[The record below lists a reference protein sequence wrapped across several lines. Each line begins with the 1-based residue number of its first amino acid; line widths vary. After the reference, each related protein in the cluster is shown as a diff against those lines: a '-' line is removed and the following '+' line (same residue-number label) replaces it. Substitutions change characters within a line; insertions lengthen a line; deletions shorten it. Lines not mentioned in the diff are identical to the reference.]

1 MSTDEDGTT
10 MALNEQESAAAPK
23 RRVGLIGVG
32 LMGSGIAA
40 NIVKNGHA
48 LTLLEHPG
56 NQPVDALRAA
66 GARSTPDVAALAAE
80 AEVLILCVTGTPQVE
95 AVMLGDKGALS
106 ALRPG
111 TVVVDCSTAVPESTA
126 RVARA
131 VQDKGG
137 LFLDAP
143 MTRTA
148 KEAAEGRLNL
158 LVGGDAEVL
167 ASCLP
172 LLRCFAENVTHVGGI
187 GAGHAMKLL
196 HNFVSLGT
204 VALLC
209 EAAACAERAGVKP
222 DVFVDVLAKGGGN
235 GVALERVKPKL
246 LTGSTDSLKF
256 SMANA
261 RKDLGYYNDMAAQA
275 SAAHG
280 IAQAVDDLLARG
292 VDTFGGERMV
302 LDLVEALK
310 R

>member
-1 MSTDEDGTT
+1 MNT
-10 MALNEQESAAAPK
+10 NEQQAQQP
-23 RRVGLIGVG
+23 RRVGLVGVG
-32 LMGSGIAA
+32 LMGSGIAQ
-40 NIVKNGHA
+40 NIVKHGHR
-48 LTLLEHPG
+48 LTILDHPG
-56 NQPVDALRAA
+56 NQPVGALLAA
-66 GARSTPDVAALAAE
+66 GATAVSDVTALAAE
-80 AEVLILCVTGTPQVE
+80 VDVLILCVTGTPQVE
-95 AVMLGDKGALS
+95 AVMLGDKGALAS
-106 ALRPG
+106 LRPG
-111 TVVVDCSTAVPESTA
+111 TVVIDCSTAVPDSTTK
-126 RVARA
+126 VAQA
-131 VQDKGG
+131 VLAKGG
-137 LFLDAP
+137 KFLDAP

-172 LLRCFAENVTHVGGI
+172 LLRCFAENITHVGGI

-209 EAAACAERAGVKP
+209 EAAACAQRAGVSP
-222 DVFVDVLAKGGGN
+222 EVFVDVLAKGGGN

-261 RKDLGYYNDMAAQA
+261 KKDLGYYNDMAEQ
-275 SAAHG
+275 SSSSHG
-280 IAQAVDDLLARG
+280 IAQAVEKLLAHG
-292 VDTFGGERMV
+292 IDTFGPDRMV

-310 R
+310 

>member
-1 MSTDEDGTT
+1 MNTN
-10 MALNEQESAAAPK
+10 AQEAQAP
-23 RRVGLIGVG
+23 RRVGLVGVG
-32 LMGSGIAA
+32 LMGSGIAQ
-40 NIVKNGHA
+40 NIVKHGHK
-48 LTLLEHPG
+48 LTILDHPG
-56 NQPVDALRAA
+56 NQPVGALLAA
-66 GARSTPDVAALAAE
+66 GATAVSDVTALAADVD
-80 AEVLILCVTGTPQVE
+80 VLILCVTGTPQVE
-95 AVMLGDKGALS
+95 AVMLGEKGALAS
-106 ALRPG
+106 LRPG
-111 TVVVDCSTAVPESTA
+111 TVVIDCSTAVPDSTTK
-126 RVARA
+126 VAQA
-131 VQDKGG
+131 VQAKGG
-137 LFLDAP
+137 KFLDAP

-172 LLRCFAENVTHVGGI
+172 LLRCFAENITHVGGI

-209 EAAACAERAGVKP
+209 EAAACAERAGVAP

-261 RKDLGYYNDMAAQA
+261 KKDLGYYNDMAQQSSA
-275 SAAHG
+275 SHG
-280 IAQAVDDLLARG
+280 IAEAVEKLLTHG
-292 VDTFGGERMV
+292 IDTFGPDRMV

-310 R
+310 K

>member
-1 MSTDEDGTT
+1 MNT
-10 MALNEQESAAAPK
+10 NEQQAQQP
-23 RRVGLIGVG
+23 RRVGLVGVG
-32 LMGSGIAA
+32 LMGSGIAQ
-40 NIVKNGHA
+40 NIVKHGHQ
-48 LTLLEHPG
+48 LTILDHPG
-56 NQPVDALRAA
+56 NQPVGALLAA
-66 GARSTPDVAALAAE
+66 GATAVSDVTALAAE
-80 AEVLILCVTGTPQVE
+80 VDVLILCVTGTPQVE
-95 AVMLGDKGALS
+95 AVMLGDKGALAS
-106 ALRPG
+106 LRPG
-111 TVVVDCSTAVPESTA
+111 TVVIDCSTAVPDSTTK
-126 RVARA
+126 VAQA
-131 VQDKGG
+131 VQAKGG
-137 LFLDAP
+137 KFLDAP

-172 LLRCFAENVTHVGGI
+172 LLRCFAENITHVGGI

-261 RKDLGYYNDMAAQA
+261 KKDLGYYNDMAEQ
-275 SAAHG
+275 SSSSHD
-280 IAQAVDDLLARG
+280 IAQAVEKLLTHG
-292 VDTFGGERMV
+292 IDTFGPDRMV
-302 LDLVEALK
+302 LDLVEAL

>member
-1 MSTDEDGTT
+1 MNTN
-10 MALNEQESAAAPK
+10 AQQQAQP
-23 RRVGLIGVG
+23 RRVGLVGVG
-32 LMGSGIAA
+32 LMGSGIAQ
-40 NIVKNGHA
+40 NIVKHGHQ
-48 LTLLEHPG
+48 LTILDHPG
-56 NQPVDALRAA
+56 NQPVGALLAA
-66 GARSTPDVAALAAE
+66 GATAVSDVTALAAE
-80 AEVLILCVTGTPQVE
+80 VDVLILCVTGTPQVE
-95 AVMLGDKGALS
+95 AVMLGDKGALAS
-106 ALRPG
+106 LRPG
-111 TVVVDCSTAVPESTA
+111 TVVIDCSTAVPESTGK
-126 RVARA
+126 VAQA
-131 VQDKGG
+131 VLAKGG
-137 LFLDAP
+137 KFLDAP

-172 LLRCFAENVTHVGGI
+172 LLRCFAENITHVGGI

-222 DVFVDVLAKGGGN
+222 EVFVDVLAKGGGN

-261 RKDLGYYNDMAAQA
+261 KKDLGYYNDMAKQ
-275 SAAHG
+275 SSSSHG
-280 IAQAVDDLLARG
+280 IAQAVDALLTQG
-292 VDTFGGERMV
+292 VEKFGGDRMV
-302 LDLVEALK
+302 LDLVEAL

>member
-1 MSTDEDGTT
+1 MNTN
-10 MALNEQESAAAPK
+10 AQQVQEP
-23 RRVGLIGVG
+23 RRVGLVGVG
-32 LMGSGIAA
+32 LMGSGIAQ
-40 NIVKNGHA
+40 NIVKHGHK
-48 LTLLEHPG
+48 LTILDHPG
-56 NQPVDALRAA
+56 NQPVGALLAA
-66 GARSTPDVAALAAE
+66 GATAVSDVTALAAE
-80 AEVLILCVTGTPQVE
+80 VDVLILCVTGTPQVE
-95 AVMLGDKGALS
+95 AVMLGEKGALTS
-106 ALRPG
+106 LRSG
-111 TVVVDCSTAVPESTA
+111 TVVIDCSTAVPDSTTK
-126 RVARA
+126 VAQA
-131 VQDKGG
+131 VQAKGG
-137 LFLDAP
+137 KFLDAP

-172 LLRCFAENVTHVGGI
+172 LLRCFAENITHVGGI

-209 EAAACAERAGVKP
+209 EAAACAERAGVAP

-261 RKDLGYYNDMAAQA
+261 KKDLGYYNDMAQQSSA
-275 SAAHG
+275 SHG
-280 IAQAVDDLLARG
+280 IAQAVEKLLTHG
-292 VDTFGGERMV
+292 IDTFGPDRMV

-310 R
+310 K

>member
-1 MSTDEDGTT
+1 MNT
-10 MALNEQESAAAPK
+10 NEQQAQQP
-23 RRVGLIGVG
+23 RRVGLVGVG
-32 LMGSGIAA
+32 LMGSGIAQ
-40 NIVKNGHA
+40 NIVKHGHR
-48 LTLLEHPG
+48 LTILDHPG
-56 NQPVDALRAA
+56 NQPVGALLAA
-66 GARSTPDVAALAAE
+66 GATAVSDVTALAAE
-80 AEVLILCVTGTPQVE
+80 VDVLILCVTGTPQVE
-95 AVMLGDKGALS
+95 AVMLGEKGALAS
-106 ALRPG
+106 LRPG
-111 TVVVDCSTAVPESTA
+111 TVVIDCSTAVPDSTTK
-126 RVARA
+126 VAQA
-131 VQDKGG
+131 VLAKGG
-137 LFLDAP
+137 KFLDAP

-172 LLRCFAENVTHVGGI
+172 LLRCFAENITHVGGI

-209 EAAACAERAGVKP
+209 EAAACAQRAGVSP
-222 DVFVDVLAKGGGN
+222 EVFVDVLAKGGGN

-261 RKDLGYYNDMAAQA
+261 KKDLGYYNDMAQQSSA
-275 SAAHG
+275 SHD
-280 IAQAVDDLLARG
+280 IAQAVEKLLAHG
-292 VDTFGGERMV
+292 IDTFGPDRMV

-310 R
+310 

>member
-1 MSTDEDGTT
+1 MNTN
-10 MALNEQESAAAPK
+10 AQQVQEP
-23 RRVGLIGVG
+23 RRVGLVGVG
-32 LMGSGIAA
+32 LMGSGIAQ
-40 NIVKNGHA
+40 NIVKHGHK
-48 LTLLEHPG
+48 LTILDHPG
-56 NQPVDALRAA
+56 NQPVGALLAA
-66 GARSTPDVAALAAE
+66 GATAVSDVTALAADVD
-80 AEVLILCVTGTPQVE
+80 VLILCVTGTPQVE
-95 AVMLGDKGALS
+95 AVMLGEKGALAS
-106 ALRPG
+106 LRPG
-111 TVVVDCSTAVPESTA
+111 TVVIDCSTAVPDSTTK
-126 RVARA
+126 VAQA
-131 VQDKGG
+131 VQAKGG
-137 LFLDAP
+137 KFLDAP

-158 LVGGDAEVL
+158 LVGGDADVL

-172 LLRCFAENVTHVGGI
+172 LLRCFAENITHVGGI

-209 EAAACAERAGVKP
+209 EAAACAERAGVAP

-261 RKDLGYYNDMAAQA
+261 KKDLGYYNDMAQQSSA
-275 SAAHG
+275 SHG
-280 IAQAVDDLLARG
+280 IAEAVEKLLTHG
-292 VDTFGGERMV
+292 IDTFGPDRMV

-310 R
+310 K

>member
-1 MSTDEDGTT
+1 MNSN
-10 MALNEQESAAAPK
+10 AQQQQAQP
-23 RRVGLIGVG
+23 RRVGLVGVG
-32 LMGSGIAA
+32 LMGSGIAQ
-40 NIVKNGHA
+40 NIVKHGHQ
-48 LTLLEHPG
+48 LTILDHPG
-56 NQPVDALRAA
+56 NQPVGALLAA
-66 GARSTPDVAALAAE
+66 GATAVSDVTALAAE
-80 AEVLILCVTGTPQVE
+80 VDVLILCVTGTPQVE
-95 AVMLGDKGALS
+95 AVMLGDKGAL
-106 ALRPG
+106 AGLRPG
-111 TVVVDCSTAVPESTA
+111 TVVIDCSTAVPESTGK
-126 RVARA
+126 VAQA
-131 VQDKGG
+131 VLAKGG
-137 LFLDAP
+137 KFLDAP

-172 LLRCFAENVTHVGGI
+172 LLRCFAENITHVGGI

-261 RKDLGYYNDMAAQA
+261 KKDLGYYNDMAKQ
-275 SAAHG
+275 SSSSHG
-280 IAQAVDDLLARG
+280 IAQAVDALLTQG
-292 VDTFGGERMV
+292 VEKFGGDRMV
-302 LDLVEALK
+302 LDLVEAL

>member
-1 MSTDEDGTT
+1 MNTN
-10 MALNEQESAAAPK
+10 AQEAQEP
-23 RRVGLIGVG
+23 RRVGLVGVG
-32 LMGSGIAA
+32 LMGSGIAQ
-40 NIVKNGHA
+40 NIVKHGHK
-48 LTLLEHPG
+48 LTILDHPG
-56 NQPVDALRAA
+56 NQPVGALLAA
-66 GARSTPDVAALAAE
+66 GAAAVSDVAALAADVD
-80 AEVLILCVTGTPQVE
+80 VLILCVTGTPQVE
-95 AVMLGDKGALS
+95 AVMLGDKGALTT
-106 ALRPG
+106 LRPG
-111 TVVVDCSTAVPESTA
+111 TVVIDCSTAVPDSTTK
-126 RVARA
+126 VAQA
-131 VQDKGG
+131 VLAKGG
-137 LFLDAP
+137 KFLDAP

-172 LLRCFAENVTHVGGI
+172 LLRCFAENITHVGGI

-209 EAAACAERAGVKP
+209 EAAACAERAGVAP

-261 RKDLGYYNDMAAQA
+261 KKDLGYYNDMAQQSSA
-275 SAAHG
+275 SHG
-280 IAQAVDDLLARG
+280 IAEAVEKLLTHG
-292 VDTFGGERMV
+292 IDTFGPDRMV

-310 R
+310 K

>member
-1 MSTDEDGTT
+1 MNSN
-10 MALNEQESAAAPK
+10 AQQQAQP
-23 RRVGLIGVG
+23 RRVGLVGVG
-32 LMGSGIAA
+32 LMGSGIAQ
-40 NIVKNGHA
+40 NIVKHGHQ
-48 LTLLEHPG
+48 LTILDHPG
-56 NQPVDALRAA
+56 NQPVGALLAA
-66 GARSTPDVAALAAE
+66 GATAVSDVTALAAE
-80 AEVLILCVTGTPQVE
+80 VDVLILCVTGTPQVE
-95 AVMLGDKGALS
+95 AVMLGDKGAL
-106 ALRPG
+106 AGLRPG
-111 TVVVDCSTAVPESTA
+111 TVVIDCSTAVPESTGK
-126 RVARA
+126 VAQA
-131 VQDKGG
+131 VLAKGG
-137 LFLDAP
+137 KFLDAP

-172 LLRCFAENVTHVGGI
+172 LLRCFAENITHVGGI

-261 RKDLGYYNDMAAQA
+261 KKDLGYYNDMAEQ
-275 SAAHG
+275 SSSSHG
-280 IAQAVDDLLARG
+280 IAQAVDALLTQG
-292 VDTFGGERMV
+292 VEKFGGDRMV
-302 LDLVEALK
+302 LDLVEAL

>member
-1 MSTDEDGTT
+1 MNTNN
-10 MALNEQESAAAPK
+10 AQEAQQP
-23 RRVGLIGVG
+23 RRVGLVGVG
-32 LMGSGIAA
+32 LMGSGIAQ
-40 NIVKNGHA
+40 NIVKHGHK
-48 LTLLEHPG
+48 LTILDHPG
-56 NQPVDALRAA
+56 NQPVGALLAA
-66 GARSTPDVAALAAE
+66 GATAVSDVTALAAE
-80 AEVLILCVTGTPQVE
+80 VDVLILCVTGTPQVE
-95 AVMLGDKGALS
+95 AVMLGQDGKGGALAS
-106 ALRPG
+106 LRPG
-111 TVVVDCSTAVPESTA
+111 TVVIDCSTAVPDSTTK
-126 RVARA
+126 VAEA
-131 VQDKGG
+131 VQAKGG
-137 LFLDAP
+137 KFLDAP

-172 LLRCFAENVTHVGGI
+172 LLRCFAENITHVGGI

-209 EAAACAERAGVKP
+209 EAAACAQRAGVAP

-261 RKDLGYYNDMAAQA
+261 KKDLGYYNDMAQQSSA
-275 SAAHG
+275 SHGIAEAVETLLAHG
-280 IAQAVDDLLARG
+280 I
-292 VDTFGGERMV
+292 DTFGPDRMV

-310 R
+310 K

>member
-1 MSTDEDGTT
+1 MNTN
-10 MALNEQESAAAPK
+10 AQEAQQP
-23 RRVGLIGVG
+23 RRVGLVGVG
-32 LMGSGIAA
+32 LMGSGIAQ
-40 NIVKNGHA
+40 NIVKHGHR
-48 LTLLEHPG
+48 LTILDHPG
-56 NQPVDALRAA
+56 NQPVGGLLAA
-66 GARSTPDVAALAAE
+66 GATAVSDVTALAAE
-80 AEVLILCVTGTPQVE
+80 VDVLILCVTGTPQVE
-95 AVMLGDKGALS
+95 AVMLGDKGAL
-106 ALRPG
+106 AGLRPG
-111 TVVVDCSTAVPESTA
+111 TVVIDCSTAVPASTGK
-126 RVARA
+126 VAQA
-131 VQDKGG
+131 VQAKGG
-137 LFLDAP
+137 KFLDAP

-172 LLRCFAENVTHVGGI
+172 LLRCFAENITHVGGI

-209 EAAACAERAGVKP
+209 EAAACAERAGVAP

-261 RKDLGYYNDMAAQA
+261 KKDLGYYNDMAQQSSA
-275 SAAHG
+275 SHD
-280 IAQAVDDLLARG
+280 IAQAVEKLLTHG
-292 VDTFGGERMV
+292 VDTFGPDRMV

-310 R
+310 

>member
-1 MSTDEDGTT
+1 MNT
-10 MALNEQESAAAPK
+10 NEQQAQQP
-23 RRVGLIGVG
+23 RRVGLVGVG
-32 LMGSGIAA
+32 LMGSGIAQ
-40 NIVKNGHA
+40 NIVKHGHR
-48 LTLLEHPG
+48 LTILDHPG
-56 NQPVDALRAA
+56 NQPVGALLAA
-66 GARSTPDVAALAAE
+66 GATAVSDVTALAAE
-80 AEVLILCVTGTPQVE
+80 VDVLILCVTGTPQVE
-95 AVMLGDKGALS
+95 AVMLGDKGALAS
-106 ALRPG
+106 LRPG
-111 TVVVDCSTAVPESTA
+111 TVVIDCSTAVPESTGK
-126 RVARA
+126 VAQA
-131 VQDKGG
+131 VLAKGG
-137 LFLDAP
+137 KFLDAP

-172 LLRCFAENVTHVGGI
+172 LLRCFAENITHVGGI

-209 EAAACAERAGVKP
+209 EAAACAQRAGVSP
-222 DVFVDVLAKGGGN
+222 EVFVDVLAKGGGN

-261 RKDLGYYNDMAAQA
+261 KKDLGYYNDMAEQSSSSHGIAHA
-275 SAAHG
+275 VEKLLAHG
-280 IAQAVDDLLARG
+280 I
-292 VDTFGGERMV
+292 DTFGPDRMV

-310 R
+310 

>member
-1 MSTDEDGTT
+1 MTT
-10 MALNEQESAAAPK
+10 TEQQQAPRK
-23 RRVGLIGVG
+23 VGLVGVG
-32 LMGSGIAA
+32 LMGHGIAS
-40 NIVKNGHA
+40 NIVKHGHQ
-48 LTLLEHPG
+48 LTVLEHAG
-56 NQPVDALRAA
+56 NQPIDGLLKA
-66 GARSTPDVAALAAE
+66 GATSVKDVASLAAQVD
-80 AEVLILCVTGTPQVE
+80 VLILCVTGTPQVE
-95 AVMLGDKGALS
+95 AVMLGESGALS
-106 ALRPG
+106 TLRPG
-111 TVVVDCSTAVPESTA
+111 TVVIDCSTAVPASTA
-126 RVARA
+126 KVAEA
-131 VQDKGG
+131 VSAKGG
-137 LFLDAP
+137 KFIDAP

-158 LVGGDAEVL
+158 LVGGDEQVL

-172 LLRCFAENVTHVGGI
+172 LLRCFAENITHVGDI

-222 DVFVDVLAKGGGN
+222 DVFVEVLAKGGGN

-261 RKDLGYYNDMAAQA
+261 KKDLGYYNDMAEQ
-275 SAAHG
+275 SSSSHG
-280 IAQAVDDLLARG
+280 IAQAVDALLTHG
-292 VDTFGGERMV
+292 VGKFGGDRMV
-302 LDLVEALK
+302 LDLVEAL

>member
-1 MSTDEDGTT
+1 MNT
-10 MALNEQESAAAPK
+10 NEQQAQQP
-23 RRVGLIGVG
+23 RRVGLVGVG
-32 LMGSGIAA
+32 LMGSGIAQ
-40 NIVKNGHA
+40 NIVKHGHR
-48 LTLLEHPG
+48 LTILDHPG
-56 NQPVDALRAA
+56 NQPVGALLAA
-66 GARSTPDVAALAAE
+66 GATAVSDVTALAAE
-80 AEVLILCVTGTPQVE
+80 VDVLILCVTGTPQVE
-95 AVMLGDKGALS
+95 AVMLGDKGALAS
-106 ALRPG
+106 LRPG
-111 TVVVDCSTAVPESTA
+111 TVVIDCSTAVPESTGK
-126 RVARA
+126 VAQA
-131 VQDKGG
+131 VLAKGG
-137 LFLDAP
+137 KFLDAP

-172 LLRCFAENVTHVGGI
+172 LLRCFAENITHVGGI

-209 EAAACAERAGVKP
+209 EAAACAQRAGVSP
-222 DVFVDVLAKGGGN
+222 EVFVDVLAKGGGN

-261 RKDLGYYNDMAAQA
+261 KKDLGYYNDMAQQSSA
-275 SAAHG
+275 SHD
-280 IAQAVDDLLARG
+280 IAQAVEKLLAHG
-292 VDTFGGERMV
+292 IDTFGPDRMV

-310 R
+310 

>member
-1 MSTDEDGTT
+1 
-10 MALNEQESAAAPK
+10 
-23 RRVGLIGVG
+23 
-32 LMGSGIAA
+32 MGHGIAT
-40 NIVKNGHA
+40 NIVKHGYS
-48 LTLLEHPG
+48 LSFLEHPG
-56 NQPVDALRAA
+56 NQPTDALKAA
-66 GARSTPDVAALAAE
+66 GARSHARGRDLAAE
-80 AEVLILCVTGTPQVE
+80 VDVLILCVTGTPQVE
-95 AVMLGDKGALS
+95 AVMLGDQGALS

-111 TVVVDCSTAVPESTA
+111 TVVIDCSTAVPASTA
-126 RVARA
+126 KVAEA
-131 VQDKGG
+131 VSAKGG
-137 LFLDAP
+137 KFIDAP

-172 LLRCFAENVTHVGGI
+172 LLRCFAENITHVGGI

-222 DVFVDVLAKGGGN
+222 EVFVDVLAKGGGN

-246 LTGSTDSLKF
+246 LTGGTDSLKF

-261 RKDLGYYNDMAAQA
+261 KKDLGYYNDMAEQA
-275 SAAHG
+275 SAGHG
-280 IAQAVDDLLARG
+280 IAQAVDALLTQG
-292 VDTFGGERMV
+292 VEKFGSDRMV
-302 LDLVEALK
+302 LDLVEAL

>member
-1 MSTDEDGTT
+1 MNT
-10 MALNEQESAAAPK
+10 NEQQAQQP
-23 RRVGLIGVG
+23 RRVGLVGVG
-32 LMGSGIAA
+32 LMGSGIAQ
-40 NIVKNGHA
+40 NIVKHGHQ
-48 LTLLEHPG
+48 LTILDHPG
-56 NQPVDALRAA
+56 NQPVGALLAA
-66 GARSTPDVAALAAE
+66 GATAVSDVTALAAE
-80 AEVLILCVTGTPQVE
+80 VDVLILCVTGTPQVE
-95 AVMLGDKGALS
+95 AVMLGDKGALAS
-106 ALRPG
+106 LRPG
-111 TVVVDCSTAVPESTA
+111 TVVIDCSTAVPESTGK
-126 RVARA
+126 VAQA
-131 VQDKGG
+131 VLAKGG
-137 LFLDAP
+137 KFLDAP

-172 LLRCFAENVTHVGGI
+172 LLRCFAENITHVGGI

-209 EAAACAERAGVKP
+209 EAAACAQRAGVSP
-222 DVFVDVLAKGGGN
+222 EVFVDVLAKGGGN

-261 RKDLGYYNDMAAQA
+261 KKDLGYYNDMAEQSSA
-275 SAAHG
+275 SHD
-280 IAQAVDDLLARG
+280 IAQAVEKLLTHG
-292 VDTFGGERMV
+292 IDTFGPDRMV

-310 R
+310 

>member
-1 MSTDEDGTT
+1 MNTN
-10 MALNEQESAAAPK
+10 AQQVQEP
-23 RRVGLIGVG
+23 RRVGLVGVG
-32 LMGSGIAA
+32 LMGSGIAQ
-40 NIVKNGHA
+40 NIVKHGHK
-48 LTLLEHPG
+48 LTILDHPG
-56 NQPVDALRAA
+56 NQPVGALLAA
-66 GARSTPDVAALAAE
+66 GATAVSDVTALAAE
-80 AEVLILCVTGTPQVE
+80 VDVLILCVTGTPQVE
-95 AVMLGDKGALS
+95 AVMLGDKGALAS
-106 ALRPG
+106 LRPG
-111 TVVVDCSTAVPESTA
+111 TVVIDCSTAVPDSTTK
-126 RVARA
+126 VAQA
-131 VQDKGG
+131 VQAKGG
-137 LFLDAP
+137 KFLDAP

-172 LLRCFAENVTHVGGI
+172 LLRCFAENITHVGGI

-209 EAAACAERAGVKP
+209 EAAACAERAGVAP

-261 RKDLGYYNDMAAQA
+261 KKDLGYYNDMAQQSSA
-275 SAAHG
+275 SHG
-280 IAQAVDDLLARG
+280 IAEAVEKLLTHG
-292 VDTFGGERMV
+292 IDTFGPDRMV

-310 R
+310 K

>member
-1 MSTDEDGTT
+1 MNTN
-10 MALNEQESAAAPK
+10 AQQQAQP
-23 RRVGLIGVG
+23 RRVGLVGVG
-32 LMGSGIAA
+32 LMGSGIAQ
-40 NIVKNGHA
+40 NIVKHGHQ
-48 LTLLEHPG
+48 LTILDHPG
-56 NQPVDALRAA
+56 NQPVGALLAA
-66 GARSTPDVAALAAE
+66 GATAVSDVTALAAE
-80 AEVLILCVTGTPQVE
+80 VDVLILCVTGTPQVE
-95 AVMLGDKGALS
+95 AVMLGDNGALTT
-106 ALRPG
+106 LRPG
-111 TVVVDCSTAVPESTA
+111 TVVIDCSTAVPASTA
-126 RVARA
+126 KVAEA
-131 VQDKGG
+131 VSAKGG
-137 LFLDAP
+137 KFIDAP

-158 LVGGDAEVL
+158 LVGGDEQVL

-209 EAAACAERAGVKP
+209 EAAACAERAGVRP

-261 RKDLGYYNDMAAQA
+261 KKDLGYYNDMAEQ
-275 SAAHG
+275 SSSSHG
-280 IAQAVDDLLARG
+280 IAQAVDALLTQG
-292 VDTFGGERMV
+292 VEKFGGDRMV
-302 LDLVEALK
+302 LDLVEAL

>member
-1 MSTDEDGTT
+1 MNTN
-10 MALNEQESAAAPK
+10 AQEVQEAQEP
-23 RRVGLIGVG
+23 RRVGLVGVG
-32 LMGSGIAA
+32 LMGSGIAQ
-40 NIVKNGHA
+40 NIVKHGHR
-48 LTLLEHPG
+48 LTILDHPG
-56 NQPVDALRAA
+56 NQPVGALLAA
-66 GARSTPDVAALAAE
+66 GATAVSDVTALASE
-80 AEVLILCVTGTPQVE
+80 VDVLILCVTGTPQVE
-95 AVMLGDKGALS
+95 AVMLGDKGALAS
-106 ALRPG
+106 LRPG
-111 TVVVDCSTAVPESTA
+111 TVVIDCSTAVPDSTTK
-126 RVARA
+126 VAQA
-131 VQDKGG
+131 VLAKGG
-137 LFLDAP
+137 KFLDAP

-172 LLRCFAENVTHVGGI
+172 LLRCFAENITHVGGI

-209 EAAACAERAGVKP
+209 EAAACAERAGVAP

-261 RKDLGYYNDMAAQA
+261 KKDLGYYNDMAQQSSA
-275 SAAHG
+275 SHS
-280 IAQAVDDLLARG
+280 IAQAVETLLTHG
-292 VDTFGGERMV
+292 IDTFGPDRMV

-310 R
+310 K

>member
-1 MSTDEDGTT
+1 MTT
-10 MALNEQESAAAPK
+10 TEQQQAPRK
-23 RRVGLIGVG
+23 VGLVGVG
-32 LMGSGIAA
+32 LMGHGIAS
-40 NIVKNGHA
+40 NIVKHGHQ
-48 LTLLEHPG
+48 LTVLEHAG
-56 NQPVDALRAA
+56 NQPIDGLLKA
-66 GARSTPDVAALAAE
+66 GATSVKDVASLAAQVD
-80 AEVLILCVTGTPQVE
+80 VLILCVTGTPQVE
-95 AVMLGDKGALS
+95 AVMLGTQDSPGALS
-106 ALRPG
+106 TLRPG
-111 TVVVDCSTAVPESTA
+111 TVVIDCSTAVPASTA
-126 RVARA
+126 KVAEA
-131 VQDKGG
+131 VSAKGG
-137 LFLDAP
+137 KFIDAP

-158 LVGGDAEVL
+158 LVGGDEQVL

-209 EAAACAERAGVKP
+209 EAAACAEHAGVKP

-261 RKDLGYYNDMAAQA
+261 KKDLGYYNDMAQQ
-275 SAAHG
+275 SSSSHG
-280 IAQAVDDLLARG
+280 IAQAVDALLTHG
-292 VDTFGGERMV
+292 VEKFGGDRMV
-302 LDLVEALK
+302 LDLVEAL

>member
-1 MSTDEDGTT
+1 MNTN
-10 MALNEQESAAAPK
+10 AQEAQAP
-23 RRVGLIGVG
+23 RRVGLVGVG
-32 LMGSGIAA
+32 LMGSGIAQ
-40 NIVKNGHA
+40 NIVKHGHK
-48 LTLLEHPG
+48 LTILDHPG
-56 NQPVDALRAA
+56 NQPVGALLAA
-66 GARSTPDVAALAAE
+66 GATAVSDVTALAADVD
-80 AEVLILCVTGTPQVE
+80 VLILCVTGTPQVE
-95 AVMLGDKGALS
+95 AVMLGEKGALAS
-106 ALRPG
+106 LRPG
-111 TVVVDCSTAVPESTA
+111 TVVIDCSTAVPDSTTK
-126 RVARA
+126 VAQA
-131 VQDKGG
+131 VQAKGG
-137 LFLDAP
+137 KFLDAP

-158 LVGGDAEVL
+158 LVGGDADVL

-172 LLRCFAENVTHVGGI
+172 LLRCFAENITHVGGI

-209 EAAACAERAGVKP
+209 EAAACAERAGVAP

-261 RKDLGYYNDMAAQA
+261 KKDLGYYNDMAQQSSA
-275 SAAHG
+275 SHG
-280 IAQAVDDLLARG
+280 IAQAVETLLTYG
-292 VDTFGGERMV
+292 IDTFGPDRMV

-310 R
+310 K

>member
-1 MSTDEDGTT
+1 MNTN
-10 MALNEQESAAAPK
+10 AQEAQAP
-23 RRVGLIGVG
+23 RRVGLVGVG
-32 LMGSGIAA
+32 LMGSGIAQ
-40 NIVKNGHA
+40 NIVKHGHK
-48 LTLLEHPG
+48 LTILDHPG
-56 NQPVDALRAA
+56 NQPVGALLAA
-66 GARSTPDVAALAAE
+66 GATAVSDVTALAADVD
-80 AEVLILCVTGTPQVE
+80 VLILCVTGTPQVE
-95 AVMLGDKGALS
+95 AVMLGDKGALAS
-106 ALRPG
+106 LRPG
-111 TVVVDCSTAVPESTA
+111 TVVIDCSTAVPDSTTK
-126 RVARA
+126 VAQA
-131 VQDKGG
+131 VQAKGG
-137 LFLDAP
+137 KFLDAP

-172 LLRCFAENVTHVGGI
+172 LLRCFAENITHVGGI

-209 EAAACAERAGVKP
+209 EAAACAERAGVAP

-261 RKDLGYYNDMAAQA
+261 KKDLGYYNDMAQQSSA
-275 SAAHG
+275 SHG
-280 IAQAVDDLLARG
+280 IAEAVEKLLTHG
-292 VDTFGGERMV
+292 IDTFGPDRMV

-310 R
+310 K

>member
-1 MSTDEDGTT
+1 MNTN
-10 MALNEQESAAAPK
+10 AQAAQEP
-23 RRVGLIGVG
+23 RRVGLVGVG
-32 LMGSGIAA
+32 LMGSGIAQ
-40 NIVKNGHA
+40 NIVKHGHK
-48 LTLLEHPG
+48 LTILDHPG
-56 NQPVDALRAA
+56 NQPVDALLAA
-66 GARSTPDVAALAAE
+66 GAKAVSDVTTLAAE
-80 AEVLILCVTGTPQVE
+80 VDVLILCVTGTPQVE
-95 AVMLGDKGALS
+95 AVMLGKDGKEGALAS
-106 ALRPG
+106 LRPG
-111 TVVVDCSTAVPESTA
+111 TVVIDCSTAVPDSTTK
-126 RVARA
+126 VAQA
-131 VQDKGG
+131 VQAKGG
-137 LFLDAP
+137 KFLDAP

-172 LLRCFAENVTHVGGI
+172 LLRCFAENITHVGGI

-209 EAAACAERAGVKP
+209 EAAACAERAGVAP
-222 DVFVDVLAKGGGN
+222 DVFVEVLAKGGGN

-261 RKDLGYYNDMAAQA
+261 KKDLGYYNDMAQQSSA
-275 SAAHG
+275 SHD
-280 IAQAVDDLLARG
+280 IAQAVEKLLTHG
-292 VDTFGGERMV
+292 IDTFGPDRMV

-310 R
+310 K

>member
-1 MSTDEDGTT
+1 MNT
-10 MALNEQESAAAPK
+10 NEQQAQQP
-23 RRVGLIGVG
+23 RRVGLVGVG
-32 LMGSGIAA
+32 LMGSGIAQ
-40 NIVKNGHA
+40 NIVKHGHQ
-48 LTLLEHPG
+48 LTILDHPG
-56 NQPVDALRAA
+56 NQPVGALLAA
-66 GARSTPDVAALAAE
+66 GATAVSDLTALAAE
-80 AEVLILCVTGTPQVE
+80 VDVLILCVTGTPQVE
-95 AVMLGDKGALS
+95 AVMLGDKGALAS
-106 ALRPG
+106 LRPG
-111 TVVVDCSTAVPESTA
+111 TVVIDCSTAVPDSTTK
-126 RVARA
+126 VAQA
-131 VQDKGG
+131 VLAKGG
-137 LFLDAP
+137 KFLDAP

-172 LLRCFAENVTHVGGI
+172 LLRCFAENITHVGGI

-209 EAAACAERAGVKP
+209 EAAACAQRAGVSP
-222 DVFVDVLAKGGGN
+222 EVFVDVLAKGGGN

-261 RKDLGYYNDMAAQA
+261 KKDLGYYNDMAEQSSA
-275 SAAHG
+275 SHD
-280 IAQAVDDLLARG
+280 IAQAVEKLLTHG
-292 VDTFGGERMV
+292 IDTFGPDRMV

-310 R
+310 

>member
-1 MSTDEDGTT
+1 MNT
-10 MALNEQESAAAPK
+10 NEQQAQQP
-23 RRVGLIGVG
+23 RRVGLVGVG
-32 LMGSGIAA
+32 LMGGGIAQ
-40 NIVKNGHA
+40 NIVKHGHR
-48 LTLLEHPG
+48 LTILDHPG
-56 NQPVDALRAA
+56 NQPVGALLAA
-66 GARSTPDVAALAAE
+66 GATAVSDVTALAAE
-80 AEVLILCVTGTPQVE
+80 VDVLILCVTGTPQVE
-95 AVMLGDKGALS
+95 AVMLGDKGALAS
-106 ALRPG
+106 LRPG
-111 TVVVDCSTAVPESTA
+111 TVVIDCSTAVPESTGK
-126 RVARA
+126 VAQA
-131 VQDKGG
+131 VLAKGG
-137 LFLDAP
+137 KFLDAP

-172 LLRCFAENVTHVGGI
+172 LLRCFAENITHVGGI

-209 EAAACAERAGVKP
+209 EAAACAQRAGVSP
-222 DVFVDVLAKGGGN
+222 EVFVDVLAKGGGN

-261 RKDLGYYNDMAAQA
+261 KKDLGYYNDMAEQSSA
-275 SAAHG
+275 SHD
-280 IAQAVDDLLARG
+280 IAQAVEKLLTHG
-292 VDTFGGERMV
+292 IDTFGPDRMV

-310 R
+310 

>member
-1 MSTDEDGTT
+1 MNTN
-10 MALNEQESAAAPK
+10 AQEVQEAQEP
-23 RRVGLIGVG
+23 RRVGLVGVG
-32 LMGSGIAA
+32 LMGSGIAQ
-40 NIVKNGHA
+40 NIVKHGHK
-48 LTLLEHPG
+48 LTILDHPG
-56 NQPVDALRAA
+56 NQPVGALLAA
-66 GARSTPDVAALAAE
+66 GATAVSDVTALAADVD
-80 AEVLILCVTGTPQVE
+80 VLILCVTGTPQVE
-95 AVMLGDKGALS
+95 AVMLGDKGAL
-106 ALRPG
+106 ATLRPG
-111 TVVVDCSTAVPESTA
+111 TVVIDCSTAVPDSTTK
-126 RVARA
+126 VAQA
-131 VQDKGG
+131 VLAKGG
-137 LFLDAP
+137 KFLDAP

-172 LLRCFAENVTHVGGI
+172 LLRCFAENITHVGGI

-209 EAAACAERAGVKP
+209 EAAACAERAGVAP

-261 RKDLGYYNDMAAQA
+261 KKDLGYYNDMAQQSSA
-275 SAAHG
+275 SHG
-280 IAQAVDDLLARG
+280 IAEAVEKLLTHG
-292 VDTFGGERMV
+292 IDTFGPDRMV

-310 R
+310 K